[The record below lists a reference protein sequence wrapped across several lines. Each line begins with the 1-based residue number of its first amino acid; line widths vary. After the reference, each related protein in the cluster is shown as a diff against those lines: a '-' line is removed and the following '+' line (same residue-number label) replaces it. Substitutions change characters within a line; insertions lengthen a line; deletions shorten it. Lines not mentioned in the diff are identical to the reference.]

1 MYKNHMVVVLK
12 LVTVYNVLKINL
24 KVQTEELVLIC
35 HCLRDY
41 SCSYCTDNFV
51 CWRLK
56 KRLLE
61 GANNFAA
68 VSC

>member
-1 MYKNHMVVVLK
+1 MVVVHK
-12 LVTVYNVLKINL
+12 LVTVHHVLKINL

-35 HCLRDY
+35 HCLRDH
-41 SCSYCTDNFV
+41 SCSYCTDNLV

-61 GANNFAA
+61 CANNFAA
-68 VSC
+68 ASC